1 MSSSNDN
8 IEKTLSENIKDEN
21 IKDEN
26 IKKVEKK
33 PKKKK
38 NLKKRCNFEGC
49 RKKLKLTDLA
59 CVCEKRFCSHHRIK
73 TCHNCSTLNDRVNI
87 DDFKQRNGL
96 GGGEIDKL
104 VKI

>member
-8 IEKTLSENIKDEN
+8 KDKQQENIKN
-21 IKDEN
+21 NN
-26 IKKVEKK
+26 IKKDVNNT
-33 PKKKK
+33 KKKK

-59 CVCEKRFCSHHRIK
+59 CICKKRFCSLHRIK
-73 TCHNCSTLNDRVNI
+73 TCHNCSTLKDNI
-87 DDFKQRNGL
+87 NVEQFKLKNGL
-96 GGGEIDKL
+96 GGGQIDKL